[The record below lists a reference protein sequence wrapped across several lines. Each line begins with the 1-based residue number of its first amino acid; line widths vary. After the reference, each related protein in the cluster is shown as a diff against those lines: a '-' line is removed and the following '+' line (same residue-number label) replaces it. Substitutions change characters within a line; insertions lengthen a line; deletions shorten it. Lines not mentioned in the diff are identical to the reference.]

1 MQNLYFLLLTFYL
14 KKNAAFDFENGAYG
28 EQKVA

>member
-1 MQNLYFLLLTFYL
+1 MQNFYFLL